1 MSRRTRRRSER
12 VPALEHLSSRLAR
25 LTGWSRT
32 VVHSRHARRALIR
45 RVALLVVV
53 LSVSLRTAS
62 IHAEATALRTRWT
75 AGTPVVLANRDLERG
90 EALTAED
97 TSTRRIPPALVP
109 HGALQ
114 RIPAGAVMTA
124 PAVEGEILVGE
135 RIVTAAP
142 DTAPP
147 GTSSVRLEPAVPA
160 PTLEPGDRVD
170 VLSFTQSSFDGG
182 VLDGGLFDE
191 AEDEDEDGGAFDRAG
206 SQASTG
212 GEAADRPAAP
222 EAEVVA
228 RAAEV
233 LVAPAGDDTS
243 MTVAVADDEVLRTA
257 AATLR
262 SGVVVVLRGR

>member
-1 MSRRTRRRSER
+1 M
-12 VPALEHLSSRLAR
+12 
-25 LTGWSRT
+25 
-32 VVHSRHARRALIR
+32 IR

-135 RIVTAAP
+135 RIVTTAP

>member
-135 RIVTAAP
+135 RIVTTAP

-191 AEDEDEDGGAFDRAG
+191 AEDGGAFDRAG

>member
-135 RIVTAAP
+135 RIVTTAP

-191 AEDEDEDGGAFDRAG
+191 AEDEGAFDRAG

>member
-191 AEDEDEDGGAFDRAG
+191 DEDEDEGAFDRAG

>member
-191 AEDEDEDGGAFDRAG
+191 DEDEGAFDRAG